1 MAAQGGVEQ
10 GNRGQGLETLA
21 PLRFPHPERFDGT
34 ESNFEEFAI
43 HLRSYL
49 TTSNPLYFE
58 RMREIELQPNHDPID
73 FATLTDQEKL
83 LSAQLQQALQAL
95 CKGSALKLVSQDQL
109 GVNGFETWRRMYQRY
124 RPIQKAR
131 AASRM
136 NTIMK

>member
-1 MAAQGGVEQ
+1 MC
-10 GNRGQGLETLA
+10 
-21 PLRFPHPERFDGT
+21 
-34 ESNFEEFAI
+34 
-43 HLRSYL
+43 
-49 TTSNPLYFE
+49 LYVISF
-58 RMREIELQPNHDPID
+58 
-73 FATLTDQEKL
+73 

-136 NTIMK
+136 GALMRWVFNQQDFENSFNDFIVNIAYDEDKDLNYLDYDP